1 MKLNY
6 NAAIFK
12 NNSSL
17 MKTIVIRW
25 KVVFVFEIFFSAN
38 CFANGFSGDYSE
50 ICSAFEALQKNNSQ
64 QAQMQF
70 FKAFPSNWYEFI
82 KTYGPGPASLYKEYD
97 SHLSAFENLNMIDDS
112 VYIER
117 LIYLSL
123 GAMKDAD
130 APTLLQDIIRRKMF
144 QSEKMTKRFLHFIEK
159 LQKGHQMQFWQ
170 FFWSNLIYNKEL
182 EQKYFFLLGLLS
194 ENGKEVVSIAYHY
207 FNGGITYPYG
217 GPWNSPY

>member
-25 KVVFVFEIFFSAN
+25 KVVLVFEIFFSAN

-64 QAQMQF
+64 QAQMRF

-82 KTYGPGPASLYKEYD
+82 KTYEPGPACLYRE
-97 SHLSAFENLNMIDDS
+97 ANLFVTWSDERCGCPCIIAKHYTKKNVSVREDDKKIPAL
-112 VYIER
+112 Y
-117 LIYLSL
+117 
-123 GAMKDAD
+123 
-130 APTLLQDIIRRKMF
+130 
-144 QSEKMTKRFLHFIEK
+144 
-159 LQKGHQMQFWQ
+159 
-170 FFWSNLIYNKEL
+170 
-182 EQKYFFLLGLLS
+182 
-194 ENGKEVVSIAYHY
+194 
-207 FNGGITYPYG
+207 
-217 GPWNSPY
+217 

>member
-12 NNSSL
+12 KNSSL

-25 KVVFVFEIFFSAN
+25 KVVLVFEIFFSAN

-64 QAQMQF
+64 QAQMRF

-82 KTYGPGPASLYKEYD
+82 KTYGLSPTSLYEEYD

-123 GAMKDAD
+123 GAMIDAD
-130 APTLLQDIIRRKMF
+130 APALLQSIIRKKCFSQR
-144 QSEKMTKRFLHFIEK
+144 R
-159 LQKGHQMQFWQ
+159 
-170 FFWSNLIYNKEL
+170 
-182 EQKYFFLLGLLS
+182 
-194 ENGKEVVSIAYHY
+194 
-207 FNGGITYPYG
+207 
-217 GPWNSPY
+217 

>member
-1 MKLNY
+1 MTRLSISDLILSPKSVFSSFNSFPRTSMITAFHFLIY
-6 NAAIFK
+6 DLISIMQAPLISSFRGG
-12 NNSSL
+12 SSL
-17 MKTIVIRW
+17 SNNNVDEIIRYR
-25 KVVFVFEIFFSAN
+25 
-38 CFANGFSGDYSE
+38 YSIKNLSISSRE
-50 ICSAFEALQKNNSQ
+50 LDLQN
-64 QAQMQF
+64 
-70 FKAFPSNWYEFI
+70 
-82 KTYGPGPASLYKEYD
+82 SLYEEYD

-130 APTLLQDIIRRKMF
+130 APALLQNIIRRKMF

-170 FFWSNLIYNKEL
+170 FFWSNLIYDKEL
-182 EQKYFFLLGLLS
+182 EQKYIFLLGLLS

-217 GPWNSPY
+217 GPWDSPY